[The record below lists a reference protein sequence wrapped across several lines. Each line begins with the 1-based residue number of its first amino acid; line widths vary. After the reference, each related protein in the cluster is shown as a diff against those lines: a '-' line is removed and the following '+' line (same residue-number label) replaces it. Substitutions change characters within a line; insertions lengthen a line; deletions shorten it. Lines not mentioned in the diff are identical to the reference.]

1 MGIKNIEKQSFFYS
15 LLKVWVD
22 FWHNKVFYRHIEILN
37 IQNIPEKGHL
47 IFTPNH
53 QNALMDALAILCT
66 IERRAVFL
74 ARSDIFKK
82 PTIASILYF
91 LKILPIYRI
100 RDGYELLKKNKEIFQ
115 KTTDVI
121 TNEKCTLVILPE
133 GNHAGVRRLRPLK
146 KGFARIAFQTEEA
159 NNFGLD
165 IHIVPV
171 GIDYE
176 NYQAFRSKL
185 ALNFGKPIPVS
196 NYYGAYKENPAIAI
210 NMIKEELASQIKP
223 LIVDIETEDHYELF
237 NDVRV
242 MYTATSTNTGKDALL
257 FHQHI
262 VNQLQK
268 KLEKAPEEIANL
280 NEQVKNYQNKTK
292 ALNLDFIEPVRKK
305 NVFLLCIKSFWL
317 LLLSPIYLYGL
328 INNILPYQLTKWA
341 AGKIKD
347 PQFKSS
353 FSFVVSLVAFPLF
366 NIIQTVIFMLFV
378 PDWSWII
385 AYFISIPL
393 SGIFAWHYSSCF
405 SANWKDWKTYRL
417 FSQKKQSMVQIQ
429 DDYRAIIKTL
439 TSIVET

>member
-1 MGIKNIEKQSFFYS
+1 MGIKNIEKKSFFYS

-22 FWHNKVFYRHIEILN
+22 FWHNKVFYRNIEILN
-37 IQNIPEKGHL
+37 FQNIPEKGHL

-66 IERRAVFL
+66 IKRRSVFL

-82 PTIASILYF
+82 PTVAAILYF

-133 GNHAGVRRLRPLK
+133 GNHAGMRRLRPLK

-185 ALNFGKPIPVS
+185 SLNFGKPVPVS
-196 NYYGAYKENPAIAI
+196 NHYEAYKKNPAIAI
-210 NMIKEELASQIKP
+210 NAIKDELSSQIKP
-223 LIVDIETEDHYELF
+223 LIVDIETEDYYELF
-237 NDVRV
+237 NNARV
-242 MYTATSTNTGKDALL
+242 IYAAATENAGKDSLL
-257 FHQHI
+257 FHQH
-262 VNQLQK
+262 VVKQLQK
-268 KLEKAPEEIANL
+268 TLKQTPEKIAGL
-280 NEQVKNYQNKTK
+280 NEQIYQYMEKTK
-292 ALNLDFIEPVRKK
+292 ALNLDFREPVRKM
-305 NVFLLCIKSFWL
+305 NVFRLFNKSFWL
-317 LLLSPIYLYGL
+317 MLFSPIYLYGL
-328 INNILPYQLTKWA
+328 LNNILPYQLTKWA

-366 NIIQTVIFMLFV
+366 NIIQTLIFMFFV
-378 PDWSWII
+378 SGWLWV
-385 AYFISIPL
+385 ALYFISVPL
-393 SGIFAWHYSSCF
+393 SGIFAWHYANCF
-405 SANWKDWKTYRL
+405 RSNWKNWKIYGL
-417 FSQKKQSMVQIQ
+417 FSRRKQFMVQIQ
-429 DDYRAIIKTL
+429 ADHRAIIKTL
-439 TSIVET
+439 ETIVE

>member
-1 MGIKNIEKQSFFYS
+1 MGIKNIEKKSFFYS

-22 FWHNKVFYRHIEILN
+22 FWHNKIFYRNIEILN
-37 IQNIPEKGHL
+37 IQNIPVKGHL

-66 IERRAVFL
+66 IERRTVFL

-159 NNFGLD
+159 NNYSLD

-185 ALNFGKPIPVS
+185 TLNFGKPIPVS
-196 NYYGAYKENPAIAI
+196 NHYEAYKKNPAIAI
-210 NMIKEELASQIKP
+210 NAIKDELSSHIKP
-223 LIVDIETEDHYELF
+223 LIVDIETEDYYELF
-237 NDVRV
+237 NDART
-242 MYTATSTNTGKDALL
+242 MYAAASKNTGKDALL
-257 FHQHI
+257 FQQHI
-262 VNQLQK
+262 VKRLQK
-268 KLEKAPEEIANL
+268 TLNEAPERIAIL
-280 NEQVKNYQNKTK
+280 NEKVKNYKLKLQDIK
-292 ALNLDFIEPVRKK
+292 LDVSEPIREK
-305 NVFLLCIKSFWL
+305 NVLLLFNKSFWL
-317 LLLSPIYLYGL
+317 MLFSPIFIYGL
-328 INNILPYQLTKWA
+328 ANNILPYQLSKWA

-366 NIIQTVIFMLFV
+366 NIIQTLVFMLFIQNWLWV
-378 PDWSWII
+378 AI
-385 AYFISIPL
+385 YFFSIPL
-393 SGIFAWHYSSCF
+393 SGIFTWHYTSCF
-405 SANWKDWKTYRL
+405 SSNKKDWKIYRL
-417 FSQKKQSMVQIQ
+417 FSKKKQQMMQTQ
-429 DDYRAIIKTL
+429 AEHQAIIKAL
-439 TSIVET
+439 ASIVE